1 MSKKLV
7 LMVLLLAAM
16 ALLPRT
22 ASAQFV
28 TSLATCVCD
37 EPGGGVGH
45 NHFRCYDSYGYIVAD
60 RWCASDP
67 VAETCYGTST
77 GDWPCT
83 PTTPYYYDYYD
94 YYYYYTYPTQQ
105 YGNLNV
111 RVTDCM
117 YGTPIGGA
125 YVNAMCAADPSGYT
139 DGSGYANFYSI
150 PAGGCSITASASG
163 YTSQS
168 TSANI
173 QCSQTAYASVCL
185 NRIVTTTT
193 TTTVP
198 WCSAGFTGVY
208 QCSGNW
214 LQQQYRNSDCSY
226 SWTNQQ
232 YCSYGCSGN
241 SCVTQQCTSGY
252 TDSYRCDGNWRQR
265 LYKNADCS
273 VYWSNVEY
281 CPGTCSPDRCTG
293 ICGATVSATTPTDA
307 YTGES
312 VSTTV
317 SLFNYGDAGGYVT
330 VNPFV
335 CKDDGSYCSAMN
347 CAPGTI
353 YVGSRSSAYL
363 TCTKSVASP
372 GYYKIKVDYSGCGSD
387 PAVYS
392 SVFHVTDRFQ
402 CSPRTLDSYQCF
414 GDDLKQ
420 EYQNADCGKSWQLV
434 EHCDDGCTDGK
445 CKEKTS
451 AIPLVSLKKDY
462 AVKQCEINSFSFDV
476 INIGNAKST
485 FNLAVTG
492 TAAEWLRFLKT
503 VDVEANGKS
512 AVDAY
517 ASVPCDAN
525 DADFKV
531 TASSGTEQSSASS
544 TLKVARPVSWFT
556 GWFAWPTGWFVLPIL
571 PYRMIGYAVIFALF
585 LAFFV
590 LFLLWLA
597 KGRGCR
603 RCNAERF

>member
-125 YVNAMCAADPSGYT
+125 YVNAICASDPSGYT
-139 DGSGYANFYSI
+139 DSSGYANFYSI

-168 TSANI
+168 TSASI

-185 NRIVTTTT
+185 NRLVTTTT
-193 TTTVP
+193 TTTTTTIP
-198 WCSAGFTGVY
+198 CTTTTTTIP
-208 QCSGNW
+208 CSG
-214 LQQQYRNSDCSY
+214 C
-226 SWTNQQ
+226 
-232 YCSYGCSGN
+232 GCGGGGG
-241 SCVTQQCTSGY
+241 CCAQGY

-281 CPGTCSPDRCTG
+281 CPGTCSPDRCGG
-293 ICGATVSATTPTDA
+293 ICGVTVSATTPTDA
-307 YTGES
+307 YTGEA

-330 VNPFV
+330 ANPFV

-387 PAVYS
+387 PTVYS

-402 CSPRTLDSYQCF
+402 CSPRTLDSYKCF

-420 EYQNADCGKSWQLV
+420 EYQNA
-434 EHCDDGCTDGK
+434 
-445 CKEKTS
+445 
-451 AIPLVSLKKDY
+451 
-462 AVKQCEINSFSFDV
+462 EI
-476 INIGNAKST
+476 
-485 FNLAVTG
+485 
-492 TAAEWLRFLKT
+492 
-503 VDVEANGKS
+503 
-512 AVDAY
+512 
-517 ASVPCDAN
+517 
-525 DADFKV
+525 
-531 TASSGTEQSSASS
+531 
-544 TLKVARPVSWFT
+544 
-556 GWFAWPTGWFVLPIL
+556 
-571 PYRMIGYAVIFALF
+571 
-585 LAFFV
+585 
-590 LFLLWLA
+590 
-597 KGRGCR
+597 GR
-603 RCNAERF
+603 AHV